1 MPFISSRVSVPVS
14 GEQKDSLAKE
24 LGKMIALI
32 PGKSEEWLMLEFA
45 GGCEMYFAGDRS
57 QPCAMIEIKVFGKIP
72 ADSSAQMTKAVCGLY
87 EKELH
92 IKKERIYIKYE
103 EVSQWGWNAVNF

>member
-1 MPFISSRVSVPVS
+1 MPFISSRVSVSVS
-14 GEQKDSLAKE
+14 AKQKASLAKE
-24 LGKMIALI
+24 LGKLIALI

-45 GGCEMYFAGDRS
+45 GECGLYFAGDRS

-72 ADSSAQMTKAVCGLY
+72 KEPCEQLTKAVCELY